1 MLDKERGEDR
11 ADGVQAAEEGSRDA
25 VEAHGRDGGGGALPL
40 LVAGEVQHRRAHTGQ
55 SAGDHQAQDDVAL
68 FRHAAVF
75 RRVFVKTRGLQ
86 LVAELRLVEHDPH
99 DDCHHDSQR
108 DCKADV
114 LVLVEQRAEAERRQH
129 SRGVGI
135 GQDLGIGAGVLFYER
150 KEHIGQIQHDPVE
163 HDAGNDLVDVAVGL
177 EKARDPGQQRAA
189 EDRRQHTRQPAP
201 AEAQRRIQAQRRADA
216 VLTGSA
222 DVEQADLIGEQDR
235 QRAHQKRSRLDE
247 RVAQIFDLGGL
258 AVIRPEVLDDRQD
271 RVARAVGIDQQQ
283 DEIAEEQAQHD
294 AQQRRDQRLHGAV
307 FQKIL
312 FHAFTSSLLAPAM

>member
-75 RRVFVKTRGLQ
+75 RGVFVKTRGLQ

-99 DDCHHDSQR
+99 DDCHHDGQR
-108 DCKADV
+108 DRKADV

-129 SRGVGI
+129 SGGVGV
-135 GQDLGIGAGVLFYER
+135 GQNLGIGAGVLFYER

-177 EKARDPGQQRAA
+177 EQARNTGQQRAA
-189 EDRRQHTRQPAP
+189 ENGEQHARQPAP
-201 AEAQRRIQAQRRADA
+201 AKAQRCVQAQRRADA

-222 DVEQADLIGEQDR
+222 DIEQADLIGEQDR
-235 QRAHQKRSRLDE
+235 QRAHQKRRRLDE
-247 RVAQIFDLGGL
+247 RIAQILDLRGL
-258 AVIRPEVLDDRQD
+258 PVVRPEVLDNGQNC
-271 RVARAVGIDQQQ
+271 VARTNGVDQQQ
-283 DEIAEEQAQHD
+283 NKIAEEQAQHD
-294 AQQRRDQRLHGAV
+294 ADQRRDQRLYGAF